1 MKRGLKVLIIVLVIL
16 VVLAV
21 AILLV
26 KHFTTNE
33 VNNEL
38 TGNSISYDN
47 ADAIATMDVV
57 IVRVDDTYLEVIN
70 KDDPNDVMRANIPD
84 DDINEY
90 KQNQEVRVYYNG
102 MINEMYPGSFD
113 KVSKIE
119 ILKDNS
125 DVTIPEKALKLFYSS
140 RNNVSVSNINVTQT
154 GISFEIKDTNEYKYE
169 YTNTYTLF
177 KKNPEAEQVKA
188 PSMPIVT
195 GNTTSSYEGSGIP
208 LWEEASKVSDV
219 NSEDTVTSENI
230 AEDTVRKICDWTNI
244 YGKLESGEY
253 DFSLTVEGFYIRIKF
268 TVNEMEKFQ
277 MLLLILCNKVSE

>member
-1 MKRGLKVLIIVLVIL
+1 MKRGLKVLIIILVIL
-16 VVLAV
+16 VVVAV

-57 IVRVDDTYLEVIN
+57 IVRVDDTYLGVIN
-70 KDDPNDVMRANIPD
+70 KDDPNDIMTASIPAD
-84 DDINEY
+84 DTNEY

-102 MINEMYPGSFD
+102 MINEMYPGSFA

-119 ILKDNS
+119 ILKEDS

-140 RNNVSVSNINVTQT
+140 CVNVSVSNINVTQT
-154 GISFEIKDTNEYKYE
+154 GISFEIKDSNEHKYE

-177 KKNPEAEQVKA
+177 KKNPEAEQVEA

-195 GNTTSSYEGSGIP
+195 GNTTSSYEGSGSP
-208 LWEEASKVSDV
+208 LWEEATKVSDV
-219 NSEDTVTSENI
+219 KSEDTVTSENI
-230 AEDTVRKICDWTNI
+230 AEDTVRKTCDWTNI

-253 DFSLTVEGFYIRIKF
+253 KFLLTAESFGVGIQFSISENGEITN
-268 TVNEMEKFQ
+268 VNYSF
-277 MLLLILCNKVSE
+277 S

>member
-1 MKRGLKVLIIVLVIL
+1 MKRGLKVLIIILVIL
-16 VVLAV
+16 VVVAV
-21 AILLV
+21 AILLI

-70 KDDPNDVMRANIPD
+70 KDDPNDVMRASIPD
-84 DDINEY
+84 DDTNEY

-119 ILKDNS
+119 ILKEDS
-125 DVTIPEKALKLFYSS
+125 DVIIPEKALKLFYSS

-268 TVNEMEKFQ
+268 TVNENGEISNVTSDFM
-277 MLLLILCNKVSE
+277 

>member
-16 VVLAV
+16 VVVAV

-84 DDINEY
+84 DDTNEY

-268 TVNEMEKFQ
+268 TVNENGEISNVTSDFM
-277 MLLLILCNKVSE
+277 

>member
-1 MKRGLKVLIIVLVIL
+1 MKRGLKVLIIILVIL
-16 VVLAV
+16 VVVAV

-57 IVRVDDTYLEVIN
+57 IVRVDDTYLGVIN
-70 KDDPNDVMRANIPD
+70 KDDPNDIMTASIPD
-84 DDINEY
+84 DDTNEY

-102 MINEMYPGSFD
+102 MINEMYPGSFA
-113 KVSKIE
+113 KVLKIE
-119 ILKDNS
+119 ILKEDS

-154 GISFEIKDTNEYKYE
+154 GVSFEIKDTNEYKYE

-177 KKNPEAEQVKA
+177 KKNPEAEKVEA

-208 LWEEASKVSDV
+208 LWEEVSKVSDV
-219 NSEDTVTSENI
+219 NSEDTVISENI
-230 AEDTVRKICDWTNI
+230 AEDTVRKTCDWTNI

-253 DFSLTVEGFYIRIKF
+253 DLSLTAEGFFIRIKF
-268 TVNEMEKFQ
+268 TVNENGEISNVTSDFM
-277 MLLLILCNKVSE
+277 

>member
-140 RNNVSVSNINVTQT
+140 HNNVSVSNINVTQT

-268 TVNEMEKFQ
+268 TVNENGEISNVTSDFM
-277 MLLLILCNKVSE
+277 

>member
-188 PSMPIVT
+188 PSMPIVK

-268 TVNEMEKFQ
+268 TVNENGEISNVTSDFM
-277 MLLLILCNKVSE
+277 

>member
-84 DDINEY
+84 DDTNEY

-268 TVNEMEKFQ
+268 TVNENGEISNVTSDFM
-277 MLLLILCNKVSE
+277 

>member
-16 VVLAV
+16 VVVAV

-33 VNNEL
+33 INNEL

-84 DDINEY
+84 DDTNEY

-268 TVNEMEKFQ
+268 TVNENGEISNVTSDFM
-277 MLLLILCNKVSE
+277 

>member
-140 RNNVSVSNINVTQT
+140 RNNVSVSDINVTQT

-268 TVNEMEKFQ
+268 TVNENGEISNVTSDFM
-277 MLLLILCNKVSE
+277 

>member
-16 VVLAV
+16 VVVAV

-84 DDINEY
+84 DDTNEY

-169 YTNTYTLF
+169 YKNTYTLF

-268 TVNEMEKFQ
+268 TVNENGEISNVTSDFM
-277 MLLLILCNKVSE
+277 

>member
-1 MKRGLKVLIIVLVIL
+1 MKRGLKVLIIILVIL
-16 VVLAV
+16 VVVAI

-38 TGNSISYDN
+38 TGNSVSYDN

-57 IVRVDDTYLEVIN
+57 IVRVDDTYLGVIN
-70 KDDPNDVMRANIPD
+70 KDDPNDIMTASIPD
-84 DDINEY
+84 DDTNEY

-102 MINEMYPGSFD
+102 MINEMYPGSFA

-119 ILKDNS
+119 ILKEDS
-125 DVTIPEKALKLFYSS
+125 GITIPEKALKLFYSS
-140 RNNVSVSNINVTQT
+140 CVNVSVSNINLTQT

-169 YTNTYTLF
+169 YTNTYTLL
-177 KKNPEAEQVKA
+177 KKNPEAEQVEA
-188 PSMPIVT
+188 PNMPIVT

-219 NSEDTVTSENI
+219 KSEDTVISENI
-230 AEDTVRKICDWTNI
+230 AEDTVRKTCDWTNI

-253 DFSLTVEGFYIRIKF
+253 QFLLTAESFGLGIQFSISENGKITD
-268 TVNEMEKFQ
+268 VNYSF
-277 MLLLILCNKVSE
+277 S

>member
-154 GISFEIKDTNEYKYE
+154 GISFEIKYTNEYKYE

-268 TVNEMEKFQ
+268 TVNENGEISNVTSDFM
-277 MLLLILCNKVSE
+277 

>member
-84 DDINEY
+84 DDINEN

-268 TVNEMEKFQ
+268 TVNENGEISNVTSDFM
-277 MLLLILCNKVSE
+277 

>member
-268 TVNEMEKFQ
+268 TVNENGEFSNVTSDFM
-277 MLLLILCNKVSE
+277 

>member
-268 TVNEMEKFQ
+268 TVNENGEIANVTSDLME
-277 MLLLILCNKVSE
+277 

>member
-16 VVLAV
+16 VVVAV

-84 DDINEY
+84 DDTNEY

-230 AEDTVRKICDWTNI
+230 AEDTVRKICDLTNI

-268 TVNEMEKFQ
+268 TVNENGEISNVTSDFM
-277 MLLLILCNKVSE
+277 

>member
-16 VVLAV
+16 VVVAV

-84 DDINEY
+84 DDTNEY

-125 DVTIPEKALKLFYSS
+125 DVIIPEKALKLFYSS

-268 TVNEMEKFQ
+268 TVNENGEISNVTSDFM
-277 MLLLILCNKVSE
+277 

>member
-1 MKRGLKVLIIVLVIL
+1 MKRGLKVLIIILVIL
-16 VVLAV
+16 VVVAI

-57 IVRVDDTYLEVIN
+57 IVRVDDTYLGVIN
-70 KDDPNDVMRANIPD
+70 KDDSNDIMTASIPD
-84 DDINEY
+84 DDTNEY

-102 MINEMYPGSFD
+102 MINEMYPGSFA

-119 ILKDNS
+119 ILKEDS
-125 DVTIPEKALKLFYSS
+125 DITIPEKALKLFYSS
-140 RNNVSVSNINVTQT
+140 RNNVAVSNINVTQT

-177 KKNPEAEQVKA
+177 KKNPEAEQVEA

-208 LWEEASKVSDV
+208 LWKEATKVSNV
-219 NSEDTVTSENI
+219 KSEDTVTSENI
-230 AEDTVRKICDWTNI
+230 AEDTVRKTCDWTNI

-253 DFSLTVEGFYIRIKF
+253 DFALSTSESFGVRIQF
-268 TVNEMEKFQ
+268 SISENGEITNVNYSF
-277 MLLLILCNKVSE
+277 S

>member
-84 DDINEY
+84 DA
-90 KQNQEVRVYYNG
+90 
-102 MINEMYPGSFD
+102 
-113 KVSKIE
+113 
-119 ILKDNS
+119 
-125 DVTIPEKALKLFYSS
+125 IPEKALKLFYSS

-268 TVNEMEKFQ
+268 TVNENGEISNVTSDFM
-277 MLLLILCNKVSE
+277 

>member
-1 MKRGLKVLIIVLVIL
+1 MKRGLKGLIIVLVIL
-16 VVLAV
+16 VVVAV

-84 DDINEY
+84 DDTNEY

-268 TVNEMEKFQ
+268 TVNENGEISNVTSDFM
-277 MLLLILCNKVSE
+277 

>member
-16 VVLAV
+16 VVVAV

-70 KDDPNDVMRANIPD
+70 KDDPNDVMRVSIPD
-84 DDINEY
+84 DDTNEY

-119 ILKDNS
+119 ILKEDS
-125 DVTIPEKALKLFYSS
+125 DVIIPEKALKLFYSS

-230 AEDTVRKICDWTNI
+230 AEDTLRKICDWTNI

-268 TVNEMEKFQ
+268 TVNENGEISNVTSNFM
-277 MLLLILCNKVSE
+277 

>member
-1 MKRGLKVLIIVLVIL
+1 MKMGLKVLIIVLVIL
-16 VVLAV
+16 VVVAV

-84 DDINEY
+84 DDTNEY

-268 TVNEMEKFQ
+268 TVNENGEISNVTSDFM
-277 MLLLILCNKVSE
+277 

>member
-188 PSMPIVT
+188 PSMSIVT

-268 TVNEMEKFQ
+268 TVNENGEISNVTSDFM
-277 MLLLILCNKVSE
+277 

>member
-16 VVLAV
+16 VVVAV

-84 DDINEY
+84 DDTNEY

-125 DVTIPEKALKLFYSS
+125 DVTIPEKALKIFYRS
-140 RNNVSVSNINVTQT
+140 RNNV
-154 GISFEIKDTNEYKYE
+154 
-169 YTNTYTLF
+169 
-177 KKNPEAEQVKA
+177 
-188 PSMPIVT
+188 
-195 GNTTSSYEGSGIP
+195 
-208 LWEEASKVSDV
+208 
-219 NSEDTVTSENI
+219 
-230 AEDTVRKICDWTNI
+230 
-244 YGKLESGEY
+244 
-253 DFSLTVEGFYIRIKF
+253 
-268 TVNEMEKFQ
+268 
-277 MLLLILCNKVSE
+277 

>member
-16 VVLAV
+16 VVVAV

-84 DDINEY
+84 DDTNEY

-125 DVTIPEKALKLFYSS
+125 DVTIPEKALKIFYRS

-268 TVNEMEKFQ
+268 TVNENGEISNVTSDFM
-277 MLLLILCNKVSE
+277 

>member
-188 PSMPIVT
+188 QSMPIVT

-268 TVNEMEKFQ
+268 TVNENGEISNVTSDFM
-277 MLLLILCNKVSE
+277 

>member
-1 MKRGLKVLIIVLVIL
+1 MKRGLNVLIIVLVIL

-268 TVNEMEKFQ
+268 TVNENGEISNVTSDFM
-277 MLLLILCNKVSE
+277 